1 MKKKLLICAIACVLL
16 TGCGSKI
23 PKLKN
28 GEEAL
33 IEFGNGDKISATEIW
48 NEVKTS
54 YGLSVTLNKI
64 DKKILE
70 DEYKDKL
77 EEVEEYISSYKAS
90 LVANYGS
97 EEKVEET
104 LTNYGYSSLDEF
116 LENQRISYLQDLAIT
131 DYAKSLVTDKEIKA
145 YYKDEVVGDISC
157 VHILVKPE
165 SESDADLKTAKEK
178 AEKIIT
184 AIKKDIKSGTKAAD
198 AFKKYEDDTTVTY
211 EDLDYFNKGDMVTEF
226 ETAAYKLKKG
236 AYTTSPVKTT
246 YGYHIILK
254 TDEKD
259 KEDLEN
265 IKDSVKEE
273 IANKKIDE
281 DKNVSINALVE
292 LRKSH
297 GVKFHDSELEDAYN
311 KYINYQL
318 NSSEE

>member
-77 EEVEEYISSYKAS
+77 KEVEEYISSYKAS

-97 EEKVEET
+97 EEKVEEA
-104 LTNYGYSSLDEF
+104 LTNYGYNSLADFIES
-116 LENQRISYLQDLAIT
+116 QRISYLQDLAIN
-131 DYAKSLVTDKEIKA
+131 DYAKSLVTNKEIKA

-157 VHILVKPE
+157 VHVLVKPE

-178 AEKIIT
+178 AEKIVA
-184 AIKKDIKSGTKAAD
+184 AIKKDIKSGTKAAA
-198 AFKKYEDDTTVTY
+198 AFEKYKDDKTVTY
-211 EDLDYFNKGDMVTEF
+211 EDLGYFNKGDMVTEF

-236 AYTTSPVKTT
+236 AYTSSPVKTS

-259 KEDLEN
+259 KEDL
-265 IKDSVKEE
+265 KDIEDTVKEQ
-273 IANKKIDE
+273 IANKKVEE

-311 KYINYQL
+311 KFINYQL
-318 NSSEE
+318 NAKEE